1 MTPFDILYQDVT
13 GQQQWSNTATRPA
26 TAMTNMMWSAP
37 AAQSWS
43 MASYAPSSSWQSS
56 WSNGNGMT
64 NGNGAMWYPAPAAAA
79 AATAERVTAERSM
92 IFQVSQRKQLEAY
105 QKALSKG
112 LHATAICS
120 TTS

>member
-1 MTPFDILYQDVT
+1 MTPFDTLYQDVT

-43 MASYAPSSSWQSS
+43 MASYAPASSWQSS

-92 IFQVSQRKQLEAY
+92 S
-105 QKALSKG
+105 SKF
-112 LHATAICS
+112 HRENN
-120 TTS
+120 

>member
-1 MTPFDILYQDVT
+1 MTQFDILYKDVT

-26 TAMTNMMWSAP
+26 TPMTNMMWSQP

-43 MASYAPSSSWQSS
+43 MASYAPASSWQSS

-64 NGNGAMWYPAPAAAA
+64 NGNGAMWSPAPAAAA

-92 IFQVSQRKQLEAY
+92 S
-105 QKALSKG
+105 SKFSNICRRSETSLK
-112 LHATAICS
+112 LHVNLLAK
-120 TTS
+120 